1 MPVSLTTIPMVQ
13 TMVTKTAQL
22 GLMYPQ
28 PLLSNLWYQSR
39 ELDLQQPTISLMNSS
54 KSSSVTKFNVTT
66 TKKIMILMSNS
77 RLMLRTEMKVLP
89 LK

>member
-1 MPVSLTTIPMVQ
+1 MVR

-39 ELDLQQPTISLMNSS
+39 ELDLQPTISLMNSS

-66 TKKIMILMSNS
+66 TKKSMIPMSNS
-77 RLMLRTEMKVLP
+77 RLMLRMEMKALP